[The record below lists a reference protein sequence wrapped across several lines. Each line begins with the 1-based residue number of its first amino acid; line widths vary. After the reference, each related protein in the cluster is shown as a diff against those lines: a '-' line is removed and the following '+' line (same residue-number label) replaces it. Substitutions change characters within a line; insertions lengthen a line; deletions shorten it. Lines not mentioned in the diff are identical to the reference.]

1 MSISM
6 ENALGLLCY
15 VMHSIANTQSNNQD
29 LFNIKSIHSVV
40 CHITAANYTNF
51 AEKSQTKNA
60 KRKWMPT
67 SSLLLLLI
75 NIYFAEAQIRV

>member
-6 ENALGLLCY
+6 ENTLGLLCY
-15 VMHSIANTQSNNQD
+15 VMHSIANMQSNNQD
-29 LFNIKSIHSVV
+29 LFNVKSIHSVV

-51 AEKSQTKNA
+51 AEKSQKKNE

-75 NIYFAEAQIRV
+75 NICFAEAQIKV

>member
-1 MSISM
+1 M
-6 ENALGLLCY
+6 
-15 VMHSIANTQSNNQD
+15 
-29 LFNIKSIHSVV
+29 KSIHSVV

-51 AEKSQTKNA
+51 AEKSQKKNE